1 MSAPRVIVVT
11 GAGGVGKTTFSAALA
26 ARLAGTGDARVL
38 LITIDPARRLAS
50 SMGVVAEGNDVVE
63 VGGDGQPFWVSML
76 DTQKGWDSLVERVA
90 PNRAV
95 ADRVLANSLYRNITG
110 RFVNSHDYIA
120 VERLWEVARSDRFD
134 VIVVDTPPSR
144 NALSVIDA
152 AERMRD
158 FFASRLLRWLTLPA
172 SNRLIAVTS
181 RPFFAVADRVLGARF
196 LTDVSE
202 FFALFRLMEPTFTAH
217 ARDVERLL
225 REESTEFLVVTTA
238 EPAPIDEA
246 DFLAGELRDR
256 GLRLSG
262 LVVNRTVARETKRE
276 VVEISATVRDGD
288 LAAALAEIRAAVDR
302 EDEACRALAL
312 RHGCP
317 VTRVEE
323 AEESV
328 NDVAGVRRLAALV
341 EVGHGGAPMP

>member
-1 MSAPRVIVVT
+1 MNTPRVIVVT

-26 ARLAGTGDARVL
+26 AHLAATGDVRVL
-38 LITIDPARRLAS
+38 LITVDPARRLAS
-50 SMGVVAEGNDVVE
+50 SMGVVAEGNDIVE
-63 VGGDGQPFWVSML
+63 VGGDGPSFWVSML
-76 DTQKGWDSLVERVA
+76 DTQQGWDSLVERVA

-95 ADRVLANSLYRNITG
+95 ADRVLANALYRNITG

-120 VERLWEVARSDRFD
+120 VERLWEVARSERFN

-172 SNRLIAVTS
+172 SNRLVAVTS

-246 DFLAGELRDR
+246 DFLAAELSER

-262 LVVNRTVARETKRE
+262 LVVNRTVAQDTKRE
-276 VVEISATVRDGD
+276 VAELSATVHSGD
-288 LAAALAEIRAAVDR
+288 LVDALAEIRATVER
-302 EDEACRALAL
+302 EDEACRALAM

-323 AEESV
+323 AREPV

-341 EVGHGGAPMP
+341 DVHGGWSPMP